1 MNNSTKTKSWKFSHT
16 IGRRTHEH
24 NDSKLGK
31 TGGFALPMDIALDNE
46 NLIYILNR
54 GFGYSVEGFDG
65 DVGNRIGKTTI
76 DENHLGDFARY
87 TMTWPNSLAISVNG
101 DIYCSDEYENAIYV
115 FDSDQVYPFPTAD
128 PKNEVK
134 LKWGE
139 KGNQPGKFKGP
150 TGLTFDNNGDLHV
163 VDSGNDRIQIF
174 SPTGSYIRSW
184 GESGKKQGQ
193 FCNPWGI
200 FIDDEGKIYVAD
212 WGNNRVQIF
221 DNKGQYISTI
231 GTTGAEHQL
240 LNHPSH
246 VAVDKDGDIYVS
258 DWGNNRVQIF
268 NRDGNFIQNLN
279 GDSTDFSKAALYVL
293 DRSALANTI
302 AEDTLKKKPNLMEQ
316 FKEFGRPTGI
326 AISQENQVIIADS
339 KSRLQVY
346 NKIVDY

>member
-1 MNNSTKTKSWKFSHT
+1 MKNSTKIKSWKFSHT

-31 TGGFALPMDIALDNE
+31 TGGCALPMDIAIDSKHF
-46 NLIYILNR
+46 IYILNR

-65 DVGNRIGKTTI
+65 DIGNRIGKTTI

-87 TMTWPNSLAISVNG
+87 TMTWPNSLTISPNG

-115 FDSDQVYPFPTAD
+115 FDSDKIYTFPTAD
-128 PKNEVK
+128 PEVEVK
-134 LKWGE
+134 FKWGSN
-139 KGNQPGKFKGP
+139 GNQPGEFNGPAGLKF
-150 TGLTFDNNGDLHV
+150 NNEGYLHV

-174 SPTGSYIRSW
+174 SPNGNYIRSW
-184 GESGKKQGQ
+184 GESGIDEGQ

-200 FIDDEGKIYVAD
+200 FIDNQGKIYVAD

-221 DNKGQYISTI
+221 DHEGQYISTL
-231 GTTGAEHQL
+231 GTTGTKDQI

-246 VAVDKDGDIYVS
+246 VAVDKDGDIYIS

-268 NRDGNFIQNLN
+268 NCDGNFIQNLT

-293 DRSALANTI
+293 DRSALAGTV
-302 AEDTLKKKPNLMEQ
+302 AEDTLKEKPDLMDQ

-326 AISQENQVIIADS
+326 AINEANQVIIADS

-346 NKIVDY
+346 NKIVYD